1 VSVIAMFSD
10 KGSPGVT
17 TFALALAATWPR
29 AVTIAECDPAGGDL
43 ALRLTDAGG
52 RPRLP
57 ADSGLLALAGAVRRT
72 ASPDLDDH
80 AYAIDGWPN
89 ISVLTGLT
97 TPEQGTGIG
106 ELWPA
111 IAAALTGPGQ
121 GDLIADLGRLH
132 PGSPAH
138 SVAAA
143 ADIVVGVAR
152 GDAVGVLRLRD
163 RLRHLLHVLPEGLS
177 EVVSENE
184 RAPRRIVVVLV
195 VDDRRGAEAVS
206 SMRAVLAHARIPA
219 TVIGYLAHDAR
230 AVEELH
236 HGQAGPRL
244 ERSLLLRSARSLAT
258 ELVTE
263 LTGDQ
268 SGPGDPTTVARVAAP
283 SVPRRRGLAD
293 LVRSR

>member
-1 VSVIAMFSD
+1 MTVIAMFSD

-17 TFALALAATWPR
+17 TLALALAASWPR

-72 ASPDLDDH
+72 ATPDPDDH
-80 AYAIDGWPN
+80 AYALAGWPN
-89 ISVLTGLT
+89 IAVLTGLT
-97 TPEQGTGIG
+97 TPEQGAGIG

-111 IAAALTGPGQ
+111 ITAALTAPGR
-121 GDLIADLGRLH
+121 GDVIADLGRLH

-143 ADIVVGVAR
+143 ADVLLGVAR

-163 RLRHLLHVLPEGLS
+163 RLRHLL
-177 EVVSENE
+177 EVVPENE
-184 RAPRRIVVVLV
+184 RGPRRVAVVLV
-195 VDDRRGAEAVS
+195 VDDRHGAEAVS
-206 SMRAVLAHARIPA
+206 SMRAVLAQAQIPA

-230 AVEELH
+230 ALKELH
-236 HGQAGPRL
+236 HGQPGSCL
-244 ERSLLLRSARSLAT
+244 ERSLLLRSARSL
-258 ELVTE
+258 VSE
-263 LTGDQ
+263 LTGHPWGQ
-268 SGPGDPTTVARVAAP
+268 GEPTTMAAT
-283 SVPRRRGLAD
+283 VPRRRLAA

>member
-1 VSVIAMFSD
+1 MFSD

-17 TFALALAATWPR
+17 TLALALAATWPR

-72 ASPDLDDH
+72 ATPDLDDH
-80 AYAIDGWPN
+80 ACAVDGWPN
-89 ISVLTGLT
+89 IAVLTGLT
-97 TPEQGTGIG
+97 TPEQGAGIG
-106 ELWPA
+106 DLWPA
-111 IAAALTGPGQ
+111 IAVALTSPGR
-121 GDLIADLGRLH
+121 GDVIADLGRLH

-143 ADIVVGVAR
+143 ADVLVGVTR

-163 RLRHLLHVLPEGLS
+163 RLRHLLDVLPET
-177 EVVSENE
+177 VPENE
-184 RAPRRIVVVLV
+184 RAPRRVAVVLI
-195 VDDRRGAEAVS
+195 VDDRHGAEAVS
-206 SMRAVLAHARIPA
+206 SMRAVLAQAQIPA
-219 TVIGYLAHDAR
+219 TVIGYLARDAR
-230 AVEELH
+230 ALEELH
-236 HGQAGPRL
+236 HGHSGPRL
-244 ERSLLLRSARSLAT
+244 ERSLLLRSARSLVT
-258 ELVTE
+258 GLTE

-268 SGPGDPTTVARVAAP
+268 WGQGEPATVAAMVAVAG
-283 SVPRRRGLAD
+283 SVPRRRLAD